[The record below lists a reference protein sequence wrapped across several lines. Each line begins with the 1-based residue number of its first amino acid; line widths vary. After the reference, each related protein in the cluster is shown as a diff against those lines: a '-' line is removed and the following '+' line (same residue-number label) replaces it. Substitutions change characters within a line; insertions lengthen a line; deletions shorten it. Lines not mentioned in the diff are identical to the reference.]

1 MKICLIFLSGG
12 KKGKIECFI
21 DGPVTLGTGKDNIIK
36 FDHTEDKK
44 VSMEHAVISDQD
56 GSNYI
61 VDLGSKSGTYLNGEK
76 ITGRML
82 LKDWDVIELG
92 KGGTKAVFRLNET
105 PDLHPNTGDVLED
118 EMLKIISSSLLKM
131 KGKKEGRLDPST
143 VFFRKWI
150 DRSVSRSTRKFKIAT
165 SILTIILVIIIGF
178 WIVQTV
184 RESNKQEEAYQ
195 KRIADISTAWE
206 DKLELME
213 AKNRAFSDSATAR
226 ESDLRA
232 KITEL
237 QDKLNNTSVKDGSE
251 GTALRQELKRV
262 QKALEKTQNELMKNS
277 RVDWVS
283 ITKNS
288 QNAVALVG
296 NYYQIYDKNTNKPL
310 MITGKDTAGKPII
323 QIGGNGTPLRF
334 TATGTA
340 FCVDPQGILF
350 TNKHVLKPWDSEPFF
365 IQKGLTGQTLKLQ
378 LIFADTN
385 EWVDCEILKESAT
398 HDILVLKIKNTG
410 NKKYPFLHNFQ
421 SDPSKL
427 NQGEEIAV
435 IGYPG
440 NVKTDGKAV
449 TTLTVGVLSK
459 IALKEDLQFNAEIN
473 PGNSGG
479 PLLNSKGEVIGIVY
493 GAGIGTSGERLLGIS
508 YAVPIKYA
516 LELL

>member
-21 DGPVTLGTGKDNIIK
+21 DGPVTLGTGKDNIVK
-36 FDHTEDKK
+36 FDHTEDRK
-44 VSMEHAVISDQD
+44 VSLEHAVISDQD

-61 VDLGSKSGTYLNGEK
+61 VDLGSKSGTYLNGER
-76 ITGRML
+76 IAGRTI

-105 PDLHPNTGDVLED
+105 PELHPSTGDVLED

-131 KGKKEGRLDPST
+131 KGKKEGRLDPSM
-143 VFFRKWI
+143 VFFRKLI

-165 SILTIILVIIIGF
+165 SILTMILVIVIGF
-178 WIVQTV
+178 WIVQTLNE
-184 RESNKQEEAYQ
+184 RKKQEEAYQ
-195 KRIADISTAWE
+195 KRIADIGVAWE

-213 AKNRAFSDSATAR
+213 AKNQAFSDSATAR
-226 ESDLRA
+226 ESELRA
-232 KITEL
+232 KIAEL
-237 QDKLNNTSVKDGSE
+237 QDKLNITAVRDGSE
-251 GTALRQELKRV
+251 GTILRQELKRV

-277 RVDWVS
+277 RVDWVGIS
-283 ITKNS
+283 KNS

-310 MITGKDTAGKPII
+310 MITGKDTAGKPIM

-340 FCVDPQGILF
+340 FCVDSQGILF

-365 IQKGLTGQTLKLQ
+365 IQKNLTGQTLKLQ
-378 LIFADTN
+378 LIFADTT
-385 EWVDCEILKESAT
+385 EWVDCEVLKESPT
-398 HDILVLKIKNTG
+398 HDIIVLKIKNPG
-410 NKKYPFLHNFQ
+410 NKKYPFLNKFQ
-421 SDPSKL
+421 GETTKL

-479 PLLNSKGEVIGIVY
+479 PLLNSRGEVIGIVY

-508 YAVPIKYA
+508 YAVPIKYG
-516 LELL
+516 LNLL